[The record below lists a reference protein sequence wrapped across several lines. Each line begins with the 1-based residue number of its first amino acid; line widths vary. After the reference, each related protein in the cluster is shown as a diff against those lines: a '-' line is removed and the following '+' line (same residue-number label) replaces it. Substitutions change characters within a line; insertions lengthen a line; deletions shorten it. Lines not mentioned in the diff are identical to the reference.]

1 MKINSTLRKGLLV
14 TFAVLLV
21 GGMAVV
27 PAAASNSVINY
38 DSSAAPQPAIS
49 GDVTIDHHRMGDSAL
64 TYNNDNG
71 DWQTFKGSV
80 NSSVDNP
87 YEFVATDVAFQDAG
101 AFPHSKENYSAL
113 TGSEWSISGQNS
125 SKLST
130 SDVETAPGVNALAV
144 TTDGSM
150 ASGDTATA
158 SFSNFSI
165 TSEENKRYLQTALD
179 INTLDSG
186 TTVELRVVD
195 ADGDYKTAEINTS
208 RTSGEDFIGNSTG
221 EGHLYQRQLGKMDL
235 TANGDGT
242 FNDIESVEVVVSG
255 GDFDGEFSAL
265 NLDKLSTWDFGDRL
279 VNTDSDDELET
290 QQILEHKTGGALAV
304 SDLSTLGDTFSNADI
319 KGLTVPFILEAQDLD
334 SENVETNFTSADQYA
349 NYDSHFK
356 GYTRF
361 SLPSA
366 YDLSYANLALTDTVS
381 VPGSRYVNVQ
391 YAEGTGDTA
400 FSDISSWS
408 DITGSYSSVGA
419 SVTIDDTIQ
428 PGTSLV
434 VSYDYVVT
442 SEEKTSLQNSG
453 PVGPVDAGGSQDII
467 DWLVGIPGAIIVAA
481 GGIFGRVKS
490 WW

>member
-1 MKINSTLRKGLLV
+1 MNLSTPRKGLFALLV
-14 TFAVLLV
+14 VLLV

-71 DWQTFKGSV
+71 DWTQFAGSV

-101 AFPHSKENYSAL
+101 AFPHAKENYSAL
-113 TGSEWSISGQNS
+113 TAAEWTTTTGV
-125 SKLST
+125 ST
-130 SDVETAPGVNALAV
+130 TDVETAPGVDALAIE
-144 TTDGSM
+144 TNGSM
-150 ASGDTATA
+150 TSGDTASAEFT
-158 SFSNFSI
+158 NFSI

-195 ADGDYKTAEINTS
+195 ADGDYKTAEINTT
-208 RTSGEDFIGNSTG
+208 RTSGEDFIGNATG

-242 FNDIESVEVVVSG
+242 FNDIESVNVVVSG

-265 NLDKLSTWDFGDRL
+265 NVDKLSTWDFGDRL

-304 SDLSTLGDTFSNADI
+304 SDLSTLGDTFGNAEI

-334 SENVETNFTSADQYA
+334 SENVEANFTSADQYA
-349 NYDSHFK
+349 NYDSHFQ

-361 SLPSA
+361 QIPSA

-381 VPGSRYVNVQ
+381 VPGSRYVSVE

-442 SEEKTSLQNSG
+442 GEEKTSLQNSG
-453 PVGPVDAGGSQDII
+453 PSGPVDAGGSQGII
-467 DWLVGIPGAIIVAA
+467 DWLIGIPGAIIASA
-481 GGIFGRVKS
+481 LGIFGRVKS